1 MSKVVLIT
9 GASSGLGQALAQQL
23 AGKGYRVYGTSR
35 QPRSNE
41 LPYQML
47 AMDVRDEASVRQ
59 AIAAIVEKECRLDA
73 VINNAGIGIAGPL
86 EQTGLGNIEKVLDT
100 NVKGPIRVI
109 QAALPHLR
117 QSKGRVL
124 NISSIGALFGL
135 PYRGVYCASKAAVD
149 LLTEALRMELS
160 AFGVQACSIHAGDIR
175 TGINANRIRDYDP
188 QDPTYKERFE
198 RVYANID
205 KDVEKGLP
213 AEEVARQVIRALE
226 SPRLRRYYTIGKP
239 LQRLSILARRL
250 LPAPLFERIIRGYSG
265 MG

>member
-9 GASSGLGQALAQQL
+9 GASSGLGQALAEQL
-23 AGKGYRVYGTSR
+23 SEMGYQVYGTSR
-35 QPRSNE
+35 KPQHKG
-41 LPYQML
+41 LPFEMV
-47 AMDVRDEASVRQ
+47 AMDVRDEASVHR
-59 AIAAIVEKECRLDA
+59 AIAFIIDKEGRLDA

-86 EQTGLGNIEKVLDT
+86 EQLRLDNIEKVLDT
-100 NVKGPIRVI
+100 NVKGPVRVI

-117 QSKGRVL
+117 RHKGRVL

-149 LLTEALRMELS
+149 LITEALRMEL
-160 AFGVQACSIHAGDIR
+160 ATHGVQACSIHAGDIQ
-175 TGINANRIRDYDP
+175 TNINSNRIKDYDP
-188 QDPTYKERFE
+188 QDPTYKESFE
-198 RVYANID
+198 QVYADID
-205 KDVEKGLP
+205 KDVDKGLP
-213 AEEVARQVIRALE
+213 AGEVARQVIRALE
-226 SPRLRRYYTIGKP
+226 APRLRRSYTIGKP